1 MDIRRTIGRLL
12 AVFVIAGLAF
22 APMVTPATA
31 KGAASA
37 VTVDM
42 SAMSADM
49 PCCPDEQK
57 SDGCKD
63 CPLLALC
70 MLTVAQADLSAA
82 NGIRIS
88 FQVGRLSFAFDDL
101 AADGLVGDPPDHPPR
116 TST

>member
-22 APMVTPATA
+22 APLVTPA
-31 KGAASA
+31 AAERVTSA
-37 VTVDM
+37 ATGDM

-70 MLTVAQADLSAA
+70 MLTVAQADPSAS

-88 FQVGRLSFAFDDL
+88 FQVRRLSFAFDDL

>member
-70 MLTVAQADLSAA
+70 MLTVAQMTPAPAG
-82 NGIRIS
+82 GI
-88 FQVGRLSFAFDDL
+88 QTAVGTRRLSFALYDL
-101 AADGLVGDPPDHPPR
+101 QADGLAGVPPDHPPR
-116 TST
+116 TSI